1 MSIWETREQAI
12 TATESI
18 LLIESE
24 VIYQGFSLLDEMLV
38 VFQSEDTA
46 FYRITGLTLVKARN
60 IAQGLFSLSLDGL
73 AQESGA
79 LLRPLIECV
88 ELLTYLRENPQRVD
102 EVLEERLPS
111 AGEIAKRI
119 QGKLQKLRSYLNQHA
134 SHFSFAPESLSH
146 LIDFKSGS
154 WRTIQHFNESVLRK
168 NVTTLFAFQ
177 VQLLFEAANCL
188 ASNELL
194 TDSLED
200 RLNEFKEEGY
210 KIFTGAPNEDGRNKD
225 RGQG

>member
-1 MSIWETREQAI
+1 MSLWGTRESALTAAESTLQA
-12 TATESI
+12 ESV
-18 LLIESE
+18 
-24 VIYQGFSLLDEMLV
+24 VIYQGFSLLNEMLV

-73 AQESGA
+73 AQEAGA
-79 LLRPLIECV
+79 LLRPLIECI
-88 ELLTYLRENPQRVD
+88 ELLTYLREDPQRVD

-119 QGKLQKLRSYLNQHA
+119 QGKLQKLRSYLNKHA

-146 LIDFKSGS
+146 FIDFKSGN
-154 WRTIQHFNESVLRK
+154 WNTTQRFNESVLRQ
-168 NVTTLFAFQ
+168 NMTTLFAFQ
-177 VQLLFEAANCL
+177 VQLLFVAANCL

-194 TDSLED
+194 TDSLEG
-200 RLNEFKEEGY
+200 RLNEFKEKGY
-210 KIFTGAPNEDGRNKD
+210 KLFTGVPNEG
-225 RGQG
+225 